1 MTDKIE
7 SGREPQKCE
16 DPGGQGQAG
25 ETNLVTLQ
33 GALER
38 CIPGLVILDRDLEL
52 NGDHCADLVGVE
64 GNGRLVMVL
73 LVEGSGDEPVM
84 AAIEALA
91 FARRNATVLP
101 VHLDAPRLRVDL
113 DPRVILIAQSFD
125 EHLMDRLHPLQQ
137 GSVELFEVRLLR
149 SARGEN
155 IYLSAMDSTLG
166 TSRPSVGEDI
176 STEAFLAQLPP
187 EQELIARECLEKL
200 SRIDEELELRV
211 RNVGAQWSF
220 RGAELARLEWIDEAL
235 HASVAPDYT
244 SRYLRSSAQVDLFV
258 EEALVRH
265 VRLIGSRL
273 DAEAVHVQGG
283 MGASTFGR
291 MAEASQQQEEELED
305 DLSSLPDIPE
315 GSYSS
320 SRGDI
325 LTPEEIQA
333 FQVD

>member
-1 MTDKIE
+1 MTENIE
-7 SGREPQKCE
+7 SGREAQKSEC
-16 DPGGQGQAG
+16 PGGLGQSG
-25 ETNLVTLQ
+25 ETYLVTLQ

-52 NGDHCADLVGVE
+52 GGAHRADMVGVE
-64 GNGRLVMVL
+64 GSGRLVMVL

-84 AAIEALA
+84 GAVEALA

-113 DPRVILIAQSFD
+113 EPRVILIAQSFD
-125 EHLMDRLHPLQQ
+125 EYLMDRLHPLQQ

-155 IYLSAMDSTLG
+155 IYLSAMDPSLG
-166 TSRPSVGEDI
+166 TSSSSVGEDI
-176 STEAFLAQLPP
+176 SAEAFLAQLPP
-187 EQELIARECLEKL
+187 EREHIARECFEKL
-200 SRIDEELELRV
+200 ARIDEELELRV
-211 RNVGAQWSF
+211 HSTGAQWSF
-220 RGAELARLEWIDEAL
+220 RGGELARLDWIDEAL

-244 SRYLRSSAQVDLFV
+244 PRYLRSSAQVDLFV

-265 VRLIGSRL
+265 VRLIGTRL
-273 DAEAVHVQGG
+273 DAEAVHVRGG
-283 MGASTFGR
+283 MGASAFGR
-291 MAEASQQQEEELED
+291 KAEDSLEPEAELED
-305 DLSSLPDIPE
+305 DLPELPDVPE

-333 FQVD
+333 FQAD